1 MSVILIGAVT
11 FIGGGIVGQQQLYQS
26 WTERKLDKLATILK
40 SNEFNGI
47 EADYSSAAQVYLS
60 GTIKDSAA
68 RDALHKQL
76 VFSFGTEEADEM
88 IWRVDVAR

>member
-1 MSVILIGAVT
+1 
-11 FIGGGIVGQQQLYQS
+11 
-26 WTERKLDKLATILK
+26 LK
-40 SNEFNGI
+40 SKEFNGI

-76 VFSFGTEEADEM
+76 VLSFGTEEADEM